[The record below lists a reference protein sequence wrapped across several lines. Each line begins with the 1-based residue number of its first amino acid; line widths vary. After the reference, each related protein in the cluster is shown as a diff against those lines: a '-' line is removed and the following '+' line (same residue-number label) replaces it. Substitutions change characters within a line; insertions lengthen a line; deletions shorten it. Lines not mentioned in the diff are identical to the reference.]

1 VRQICRI
8 TYLKNRIGEVYIMPT
23 DLALWLLLGLIVGL
37 VVGAVGA
44 YVYATG
50 AAKKSSQAEIARE
63 RELAE
68 QRVKTAEE
76 KAQVALREV
85 EARQKEMLLQA
96 KEQSHVI
103 RGEVEAEYRDRRA
116 EVQRQERRLQQK
128 EENLDRKLE
137 ATEKREKT
145 LTVKER
151 ELEVLEAQLGN
162 MREEQRKELERI
174 AGMTADQ
181 AKSVLLDE
189 IEEEVR
195 IDANRRMRDVEA
207 EVKEEADTRIRKVLS
222 IAAARAASEY
232 VPEITVSI
240 VPLPNDEMK
249 GRIIGREGRNIRAI
263 EQATG
268 VDLIIDETPEA
279 ITLSAFDA
287 VRREVAR
294 RALLKLIADGRIH
307 PARIEEV
314 VTKAQQEVDNQMRE
328 EGEKAAYAAN
338 VQGLHPELIKL
349 LGRLSYRTSYGQNQ
363 LHHAVEASHIAAA
376 IAAEIGADVNV
387 AKTAAFLHDIGK
399 AVDHEVEGPHALIGA
414 EIAKRLGRSPKIVHA
429 IASHH
434 NEEEPETVEAW
445 IVQAADALS
454 GGRPGARR
462 DSVEH
467 YIKRLEALE
476 AVANSFEGVERSFAI
491 QAGREVRMLV
501 KPESVDDLGAM
512 RLARDVAK
520 RIEESLEYPGQIKV
534 TVVRETRAIEY
545 AK

>member
-1 VRQICRI
+1 MQDP
-8 TYLKNRIGEVYIMPT
+8 IMWI
-23 DLALWLLLGLIVGL
+23 LVL
-37 VVGAVGA
+37 VVAVAAGAVGWNIS
-44 YVYATG
+44 TRT
-50 AAKKSSQAEIARE
+50 AKSSSQAELDKA
-63 RELAE
+63 RELADE
-68 QRVKTAEE
+68 RVKTAED
-76 KAQVALREV
+76 KAQVVLREV
-85 EARQKEMLLQA
+85 EAQRKEMLLQA
-96 KEQSHVI
+96 KDQSHQI
-103 RGEVEAEYRDRRA
+103 RNEIEAEYRERRG

-137 ATEKREKT
+137 STEKRERT
-145 LTVKER
+145 LQQKER
-151 ELEVLEAQLGN
+151 ELEAVEAQLSTA
-162 MREEQRKELERI
+162 REEQRKELERI
-174 AGMTADQ
+174 AGMTAEQ
-181 AKSVLLDE
+181 AKAVLLQE
-189 IEEEVR
+189 IEDEVR
-195 IDANRRMRDVEA
+195 IDANRRYREVET
-207 EVKEEADTRIRKVLS
+207 EVKEEADTRIRKILS
-222 IAAARAASEY
+222 IAASRAASEY
-232 VPEITVSI
+232 VPEITVSM

-279 ITLSAFDA
+279 ITLSAFDP

-314 VTKAQQEVDNQMRE
+314 VTKAQAEVENQMRE

-349 LGRLSYRTSYGQNQ
+349 LGRLMYRTSYGQNQ
-363 LHHAVEASHIAAA
+363 LHHVVEAAKIASAL
-376 IAAEIGADVNV
+376 AAEIGADVNV
-387 AKTAAFLHDIGK
+387 ARTATLLHDIGK

-434 NEEEPETVEAW
+434 NEEEPQTVEAW
-445 IVQAADALS
+445 IIQAADALS
-454 GGRPGARR
+454 GGRPGARS

-476 AVANSFEGVERSFAI
+476 GVANSFEGVERSYAI

-501 KPESVDDLGAM
+501 KPESIDDLGAM

-534 TVVRETRAIEY
+534 TVVRETRAVEY

>member
-1 VRQICRI
+1 
-8 TYLKNRIGEVYIMPT
+8 MPELVT
-23 DLALWLLLGLIVGL
+23 WLLAAL
-37 VVGAVGA
+37 VVILIIAVVA
-44 YVYATG
+44 VVVAWNHSR
-50 AAKKSSQAEIARE
+50 ADVARSHS
-63 RELAE
+63 LADE
-68 QRVKTAEE
+68 RVKTAEE
-76 KAQVALREV
+76 KAAVALREV
-85 EARQKEMLLQA
+85 EAQRKEILLQA
-96 KEQSHVI
+96 KEQSHQI
-103 RGEVEAEYRDRRA
+103 RSEIEAEYRERRA

-137 ATEKREKT
+137 ANEKREKV
-145 LTVKER
+145 LQARER
-151 ELEVLEAQLGN
+151 DLEAEQTKIMSLQ
-162 MREEQRKELERI
+162 EEQRKELERV
-174 AGMTADQ
+174 AGMTAEQ
-181 AKSVLLDE
+181 AKEVLLAE
-189 IEEEVR
+189 IEDEVR
-195 IDANRRMRDVEA
+195 IDASRRYREIEN
-207 EVKEEADTRIRKVLS
+207 EVKEEADERIKKVLS
-222 IAAARAASEY
+222 VAAARAASEY

-279 ITLSAFDA
+279 ITLSAFDP

-314 VTKAQQEVDNQMRE
+314 VAKAKAEVENQMRE

-349 LGRLSYRTSYGQNQ
+349 LGRLMFRTSYGQNQ
-363 LHHAVEASHIAAA
+363 LHHVVEASRIAAA

-387 AKTAAFLHDIGK
+387 ARTATLLHDIGK

-414 EIAKRLGRSPKIVHA
+414 ELAKRLGRSQRIVHA
-429 IASHH
+429 IAAHH
-434 NEEEPETVEAW
+434 NEEEPQTVEAW

-462 DSVEH
+462 DSVEN

-476 AVANSFEGVERSFAI
+476 AVANSFEGVEKSFAI

-501 KPESVDDLGAM
+501 QPESIDDLGAM

-520 RIEESLEYPGQIKV
+520 KIEESLEYPGQIKV

>member
-1 VRQICRI
+1 
-8 TYLKNRIGEVYIMPT
+8 MPDIVT
-23 DLALWLLLGLIVGL
+23 WLVALLAVVFAMIAVAAIVAWNHSKA
-37 VVGAVGA
+37 AVGEA
-44 YVYATG
+44 Q
-50 AAKKSSQAEIARE
+50 K
-63 RELAE
+63 LADE
-68 QRVKTAEE
+68 KAKTAEE
-76 KAQVALREV
+76 RAQVALREV
-85 EARQKEMLLQA
+85 EAQRKEMILQA
-96 KEQSHVI
+96 KDQSHQI
-103 RGEVEAEYRDRRA
+103 RAEVDAEYRERRT

-128 EENLDRKLE
+128 EETLDRKVE
-137 ATEKREKT
+137 VTEKRERA
-145 LTVKER
+145 LQLKER
-151 ELEVLEAQLGN
+151 ELEVQEARIGDMQEA
-162 MREEQRKELERI
+162 RRKELERV
-174 AGMTADQ
+174 AGMTAEQ
-181 AKSVLLDE
+181 AKAVLLE
-189 IEEEVR
+189 VIEDEVR
-195 IDANRRMRDVEA
+195 IDANRRYREIEL
-207 EVKEEADTRIRKVLS
+207 EVKEDADARIRKVLA
-222 IAAARAASEY
+222 IAASRAASEF

-240 VPLPNDEMK
+240 VPLPNEEMK

-279 ITLSAFDA
+279 ITLSAFDP

-294 RALLKLIADGRIH
+294 RAITKLIADGRIH
-307 PARIEEV
+307 PARVEEV
-314 VTKAQQEVDNQMRE
+314 VAKAKAEVETQMRE

-338 VQGLHPELIKL
+338 VQGLHPDLIKL
-349 LGRLSYRTSYGQNQ
+349 LGRLMYRTSYGQNQ
-363 LHHAVEASHIAAA
+363 LNHVVEAARIASA

-387 AKTAAFLHDIGK
+387 ARTATLLHDIGK

-414 EIAKRLGRSPKIVHA
+414 ELAKRLGRSAKIVHA
-429 IASHH
+429 IAAHH

-467 YIKRLEALE
+467 YVKRLEALE
-476 AVANSFEGVERSFAI
+476 AVANSFEGVEKSFAI

-501 KPESVDDLGAM
+501 KPESIDDLGAM

-520 RIEESLEYPGQIKV
+520 KIEESLEYPGQIKV

>member
-1 VRQICRI
+1 M
-8 TYLKNRIGEVYIMPT
+8 L
-23 DLALWLLLGLIVGL
+23 DWLAWLLAAVFAL
-37 VVGAVGA
+37 VAVGA
-44 YVYATG
+44 GVMYISLKGTQ
-50 AAKKSSQAEIARE
+50 AKE
-63 RELAE
+63 RELTDE
-68 QRVKTAEE
+68 RIKTAED

-85 EARQKEMLLQA
+85 EAQRKEVVLQA
-96 KEQSHVI
+96 KEQSHQV
-103 RGEVEAEYRDRRA
+103 RAEVEAEYRERRA

-137 ATEKREKT
+137 STEKREKS
-145 LTVKER
+145 LQSKER
-151 ELEVLEAQLGN
+151 ELEALQLQLSN
-162 MREEQRKELERI
+162 AHEEQRHELERV
-174 AGMTADQ
+174 AGMSTEE
-181 AKSVLLDE
+181 AKSVLLKE
-189 IEEEVR
+189 IEDEVR
-195 IDANRRMRDVEA
+195 VDANRRYREVEA
-207 EVKEEADTRIRKVLS
+207 EVKEEAETRIRKILAL
-222 IAAARAASEY
+222 AAARAASDY

-314 VTKAQQEVDNQMRE
+314 VAKSKTEVDQVMRE
-328 EGEKAAYAAN
+328 EGEKAAEAAN

-349 LGRLSYRTSYGQNQ
+349 LGRLSFRTSYGQNQ
-363 LHHAVEASHIAAA
+363 LHHVIEASKIAAT
-376 IAAEIGADVNV
+376 IAQEIGADVNV
-387 AKTAAFLHDIGK
+387 AKTATLLHDIGK
-399 AVDHEVEGPHALIGA
+399 AVDHEIEGPHALIGA
-414 EIAKRLGRSPKIVHA
+414 EIAKRLGRSARIVHA

-462 DSVEH
+462 DNVQN
-467 YIKRLEALE
+467 YVKRLEALE

-501 KPESVDDLGAM
+501 KPDAVDDLGAM

-534 TVVRETRAIEY
+534 TVVRETRAVEY

>member
-1 VRQICRI
+1 
-8 TYLKNRIGEVYIMPT
+8 
-23 DLALWLLLGLIVGL
+23 
-37 VVGAVGA
+37 
-44 YVYATG
+44 
-50 AAKKSSQAEIARE
+50 
-63 RELAE
+63 
-68 QRVKTAEE
+68 VKTAEE
-76 KAQVALREV
+76 KAQVAIREV
-85 EARQKEMLLQA
+85 EAQRKELVLQA
-96 KEQSHVI
+96 KDQAHQA
-103 RGEVEAEYRDRRA
+103 RAEVEAEYRDRRA

-128 EENLDRKLE
+128 EEQLDRKLE
-137 ATEKREKT
+137 STEKRERS
-145 LTVKER
+145 LQQKER
-151 ELEVLEAQLGN
+151 ELEAMEARISDLQEA
-162 MREEQRKELERI
+162 RRKELERV
-174 AGMTADQ
+174 AGMTVDQ
-181 AKSVLLDE
+181 AKAALLQE

-195 IDANRRMRDVEA
+195 IDANRRYRDIEA
-207 EVKEEADTRIRKVLS
+207 EVKEEADMRIKKVLS
-222 IAAARAASEY
+222 VAASRAASEY

-240 VPLPNDEMK
+240 VPLPNEEMK

-279 ITLSAFDA
+279 ITLSAFDP

-294 RALLKLIADGRIH
+294 RALTKLIADGRIH

-314 VTKAQQEVDNQMRE
+314 VTKAKAEVENQMRE

-338 VQGLHPELIKL
+338 VQGLHPDLIKL
-349 LGRLSYRTSYGQNQ
+349 LGRLMYRTSYGQNQ
-363 LHHAVEASHIAAA
+363 LHHVVEAARIAAA

-387 AKTAAFLHDIGK
+387 ARTATLLHDIGK
-399 AVDHEVEGPHALIGA
+399 AVDHEVEGPHAIIGA
-414 EIAKRLGRSPKIVHA
+414 ELAKRLGRSQKIVHA
-429 IASHH
+429 IAAHH

-462 DSVEH
+462 DSVEN

-476 AVANSFEGVERSFAI
+476 AVANSFEGVEKSFAI

-501 KPESVDDLGAM
+501 KPESIDDLGAM

-520 RIEESLEYPGQIKV
+520 KIEESLEYPGQIKV
-534 TVVRETRAIEY
+534 TVVRETRAVEY

>member
-1 VRQICRI
+1 
-8 TYLKNRIGEVYIMPT
+8 MP
-23 DLALWLLLGLIVGL
+23 DWLMWLLVGVL
-37 VVGAVGA
+37 AA
-44 YVYATG
+44 IAIATG
-50 AAKKSSQAEIARE
+50 VAWMSLRTAVARSK
-63 RELAE
+63 ELADE
-68 QRVKTAEE
+68 RVKAAEE

-85 EARQKEMLLQA
+85 EAQRKEMILQA
-96 KEQSHVI
+96 KDQSHQLRSEI
-103 RGEVEAEYRDRRA
+103 EAEYRERRT
-116 EVQRQERRLQQK
+116 EVQRQERRVQQK

-137 ATEKREKT
+137 ATEKRT
-145 LTVKER
+145 LALQNKER
-151 ELEVLEAQLGN
+151 ELEQMEAQLSN
-162 MREEQRKELERI
+162 LREEQRRELERV

-181 AKSVLLDE
+181 AKSVLLQE

-195 IDANRRMRDVEA
+195 IDASRRYREIEA

-222 IAAARAASEY
+222 IAGSRAASEY

-279 ITLSAFDA
+279 ITLSAFDP

-294 RALLKLIADGRIH
+294 RTLTKLIADGRIH
-307 PARIEEV
+307 PARVEEV
-314 VTKAQQEVDNQMRE
+314 VAKAQAEVDNHMRE

-338 VQGLHPELIKL
+338 VQGLHPDLIKL
-349 LGRLSYRTSYGQNQ
+349 LGRLSFRTSYGQNQ
-363 LHHAVEASHIAAA
+363 LHHAVESSHIAAA

-387 AKTAAFLHDIGK
+387 AKTAALLHDIGK

-414 EIAKRLGRSPKIVHA
+414 EIAKRLGRSQKIVHA

-434 NEEEPETVEAW
+434 HEEEPETVEAW

-454 GGRPGARR
+454 GGRPGVRR

-467 YIKRLEALE
+467 YVKRLEALE

-501 KPESVDDLGAM
+501 KPESVDDIGAM